1 MVSPYLYSMYSMTVI
16 KKGDQIRRLGPWT
29 ATPTH
34 SEFSIVATQ
43 QKAVDLPDVLDAE
56 LSGGL

>member
-1 MVSPYLYSMYSMTVI
+1 MYSMTVI